1 MERHTSKV
9 SKDEKN
15 RISLTRVLT
24 KEEQESFSTFR
35 IYRQGGK
42 IILEPVMEIP
52 VKDHWIYK
60 NPEALASLMKG
71 LKDAEEGR
79 VRTISSEELDQW
91 EKELENE
98 PDL

>member
-1 MERHTSKV
+1 
-9 SKDEKN
+9 
-15 RISLTRVLT
+15 
-24 KEEQESFSTFR
+24 
-35 IYRQGGK
+35 
-42 IILEPVMEIP
+42 MEIP

-79 VRTISSEELDQW
+79 VRTISSEELVQW

-98 PDL
+98 QEYAST

>member
-1 MERHTSKV
+1 MERHISKV
-9 SKDEKN
+9 CKDGKN

-24 KEEQESFSTFR
+24 KEEQESFSSFR

-60 NPEALASLMKG
+60 NPEALASLMRG